1 MIIVMDK
8 GHVKWVG
15 SPTDFSLSSY
25 SALSP
30 LNEFD
35 TIAHIQV
42 QECSMD
48 ACQEVKQ
55 KLLTEENTACHS
67 SEEAQEI
74 IEAEARKEG
83 RVELTVYK

>member
-15 SPTDFSLSSY
+15 SPTDLPFSSY

-30 LNEFD
+30 LNELD
-35 TIAHIQV
+35 TIAHIQG
-42 QECSMD
+42 QECSID
-48 ACQEVKQ
+48 SCQEAKQ
-55 KLLTEENTACHS
+55 KLLTEENTPCNS

>member
-15 SPTDFSLSSY
+15 SSTDLSLSSY

-30 LNEFD
+30 LNELD
-35 TIAHIQV
+35 TIAHIQG

-48 ACQEVKQ
+48 TCQVAEQ
-55 KLLTEENTACHS
+55 KLLVEENNAFRA
-67 SEEAQEI
+67 SEGAQEI
-74 IEAEARKEG
+74 IEVEARKEG
-83 RVELTVYK
+83 RVELAVYK